1 MAKALPGNHLTIIAP
16 SDFKEMRKY
25 FSITVLLVCS
35 LPVFAQVRDTLT
47 SVTDTAA
54 SKELETVTITADRL
68 DAIRKQPLSVS
79 VIDVKKFHTRSMNA
93 VDILG
98 TVSGVRVRQQGG
110 LGSNTT
116 ISLNGIAGKQVRYFL
131 DGIPLEFMG
140 SALAMNNIPSIIID
154 RMEVYKGVVPVSLGA
169 DALGGAIQL
178 VSRRDHPDYLDASY
192 QFGSFHTHKASVNG
206 RHTWNNKYFASLSSF
221 YNFSKNDYKI
231 DVEIP
236 NQYGNPVPARVK
248 RFHDG
253 FSSFRVN
260 AEAGMIN
267 QRWADLFSVTLNSAS
282 VDKDIQHNL
291 IMTQPYG
298 AATTESNNNSVYIK
312 WMADSLLK
320 YTRLNFFAGYNNER
334 SQLTD
339 STLNAYTWDGKI
351 ANRRS
356 YGGEFSS
363 IQTNLKLH
371 TRQFL
376 TRFNASYSKDNINS
390 LNLNIVCGYFT
401 RSGKDDYS
409 ADYYGEDIYENATTL
424 KKLTAGLGYEKK
436 FQKLNLTAVTA
447 AKLFLF
453 NAGGYSLVNN
463 NVIPISQ
470 SRSRFGFSEALKWQP
485 VMPLIVKVSYEY
497 ATRIP
502 DAEEL
507 FGDFSL
513 IKQNAKLKPE
523 TSHNI
528 NLGIGYNQPVW
539 SGELNAFYRR
549 TDDIIYLQIAQYT
562 AQYQNLLKSAIAGM
576 EASFLVRPAEGWQIT
591 VNGTYQDIRNKTGA
605 KYASSPESKYYNDRL
620 PNIPYLFGN
629 AEINW
634 RSKAGPSGNTFQCWI
649 NGSYVHEFYLY
660 WASDGNPDLKV
671 TIPSQYLQHMGAS
684 YAVNKIKTT
693 ITGEIHNLFDEK
705 AFDNFNVQRPGRS
718 FHIKLNFLI
727 R

>member
-1 MAKALPGNHLTIIAP
+1 MLFICA
-16 SDFKEMRKY
+16 
-25 FSITVLLVCS
+25 
-35 LPVFAQVRDTLT
+35 LPVFAQVRDTR
-47 SVTDTAA
+47 SAATDTAA
-54 SKELETVTITADRL
+54 AKQLQAITITADRL
-68 DAIRKQPLSVS
+68 GPVKQQPLSVS
-79 VIDVKKFHTRSMNA
+79 VIDVKKFHTRSIHA
-93 VDILG
+93 IDILS

-110 LGSNTT
+110 LGSNSN

-140 SALAMNNIPSIIID
+140 SALAMNNIPSVIID

-169 DALGGAIQL
+169 DALGGAVQL
-178 VSRRDHPDYLDASY
+178 VSRRDYSDYLDASY
-192 QFGSFHTHKASVNG
+192 QFGSFHTHKAGVNG
-206 RHTWNNKYFASLSSF
+206 RHTWNNKYFVSLSSF

-253 FSSFRVN
+253 FSSFRAN
-260 AEAGMIN
+260 AEAGIIN
-267 QRWADLFSVTLNSAS
+267 QRWANLFSVTFNSAS
-282 VDKDIQHNL
+282 VHKDIQHNL

-298 AATTESNNNSVYIK
+298 AATTKSNHNSVYVK
-312 WMADSLLK
+312 WMADSLVK

-334 SQLTD
+334 SRLTD

-363 IQTNLKLH
+363 IQTNLELH

-376 TRFNASYSKDNINS
+376 ARLNASYSKDNINS
-390 LNLNIVCGYFT
+390 LNLNIVYGYFT
-401 RSGKDDYS
+401 RSGKDDY
-409 ADYYGEDIYENATTL
+409 AGDYYGENIYENATSL

-436 FQKLNLTAVTA
+436 FQKLNLTAVSA

-470 SRSRFGFSEALKWQP
+470 SRNRSGFSEALKWQP
-485 VMPLIVKVSYEY
+485 VVPLVVKVSYEY

-513 IKQNAKLKPE
+513 IKQNATLKPE

-528 NLGIGYNQPVW
+528 NLGISYSQPVW

-562 AQYQNLLKSAIAGM
+562 AQYQNLLKSAIAGL
-576 EASFLVRPAEGWQIT
+576 ETSFVIRPAGGWQVT
-591 VNGTYQDIRNKTGA
+591 VNGTFQDIRNKTGT
-605 KYASSPESKYYNDRL
+605 KYASSAESKYYNNRL

-634 RSKAGPSGNTFQCWI
+634 RSKTNKSGNTLQCWASS
-649 NGSYVHEFYLY
+649 SYVHEFYLY
-660 WASDGNPDLKV
+660 WASDGNRDLKA

-684 YAVNKIKTT
+684 YVVSKINTT
-693 ITGEIHNLFDEK
+693 VTGEIHNLFDKK
-705 AFDNFNVQRPGRS
+705 AFDNFSVQRPGRS
-718 FHIKLNFLI
+718 FHVKLNFLI

>member
-1 MAKALPGNHLTIIAP
+1 MH
-16 SDFKEMRKY
+16 KY
-25 FSITVLLVCS
+25 FSIPILLISSIPVLAQVKDT
-35 LPVFAQVRDTLT
+35 LPV
-47 SVTDTAA
+47 VTDTAA
-54 SKELETVTITADRL
+54 AKQLRTVTVTADRL
-68 DAIRKQPLSVS
+68 GHIRQQPLSVS
-79 VIDVKKFHTRSMNA
+79 VIDVKKFHTRSTNA

-110 LGSNTT
+110 LGSNSN

-140 SALAMNNIPSIIID
+140 SALAMNNIPSVIID

-169 DALGGAIQL
+169 DALGGAVQL
-178 VSRRDHPDYLDASY
+178 VSRRDYPNYLDASY
-192 QFGSFHTHKASVNG
+192 QLGSFHTHKAGING
-206 RHTWNNKYFASLSSF
+206 RHTWNDKYFVSLSSF

-236 NQYGNPVPARVK
+236 NQYGNPVGARVK
-248 RFHDG
+248 RFHDD
-253 FSSFRVN
+253 FNSFRAN
-260 AEAGMIN
+260 AEVGIIK
-267 QRWADLFSVTLNSAS
+267 QRWADLFSITLNTAS
-282 VDKDIQHNL
+282 VDKDVQHNL

-298 AATTESNNNSVYIK
+298 AAQIK
-312 WMADSLLK
+312 SDNKAVHLKWISDSLVK
-320 YTRLNFFAGYNNER
+320 HTRLNFFAGYNDER
-334 SQLTD
+334 SQVIDT
-339 STLNAYTWDGKI
+339 TLNAYTWDGKI

-356 YGGEFSS
+356 YGGEFST

-376 TRFNASYSKDNINS
+376 SRFNASYSKDHINS
-390 LNLNIVCGYFT
+390 LNLNIVYGYFT
-401 RSGKDDYS
+401 RNGKDDY
-409 ADYYGEDIYENATTL
+409 AVDYYGENIYANATTL
-424 KKLTAGLGYEKK
+424 KKLTAGLGYERF
-436 FQKLNLTAVTA
+436 FQTLNLTAISS
-447 AKLFLF
+447 AKFFLF
-453 NAGGYSLVNN
+453 DAGGYSLVNN
-463 NVIPISQ
+463 SVMPTNQ
-470 SRSRFGFSEALKWQP
+470 SRNRFGFSEALKWQP
-485 VMPLIVKVSYEY
+485 IAPLIVKASYEY

-513 IKQNAKLKPE
+513 IKQNATLKPE
-523 TSHNI
+523 TSHNL
-528 NLGIGYNQPVW
+528 NLGVSYNKPVW

-562 AQYQNLLKSAIAGM
+562 AQYQNLLKSAIAGL
-576 EASFLVRPAEGWQIT
+576 EASFLVRPAEGWAVT

-605 KYASSPESKYYNDRL
+605 QYPSSPESKYYNDRL

-634 RSKAGPSGNTFQCWI
+634 RAKADKYNNIFQCWA

-660 WASDGNPDLKV
+660 WASDGNPDLKA
-671 TIPSQYLQHMGAS
+671 TIPSQYLQYMGAS
-684 YAVNKIKTT
+684 YVVSKIKTT
-693 ITGEIHNLFDEK
+693 VTGEIHNLFDEK